1 MSDVVEVLVHQR
13 RRVLEIASVLRRYG
27 FARLAASATAAADAD
42 PDADKS
48 GHARASL
55 AQRTA
60 ERRADPKLV
69 KMSTGVRL
77 RSALAELGTTWIKF
91 GQMLSLRPDLV
102 GADVADEL
110 SKLQASVPA
119 DAPGLAEKRVV
130 TALGMPIAKAFA
142 SFESEPMASASVAQ
156 VHRATLTD
164 GTPVAVKVL
173 HDGAE
178 QRVVSDLELM
188 AALAKS
194 IEDNDPEL
202 ARFSPTTLVAQFDT
216 MMRGAI
222 DLSQELANLT
232 TFRANFADEPDILI
246 PKPYPERS
254 AKQVLTMEMMTG
266 RPFADRATLERD
278 GWDVDA
284 MIRRASNIYLE
295 MVFRDGIYHAD
306 PHPGNFLLPDP
317 QHIAILDFGDVGR
330 LTGERK
336 EQLEDLLLAVSKKS
350 VDGVTDAVIEIT
362 KAPADV
368 DVDALRGDID
378 LWLSQYLKGG
388 IADLDT
394 AGMLRSGSTVLR
406 THRLTLPSDL
416 ALLFRVL
423 VRLQG
428 LGQQLGTA
436 ESISELLQPYLH
448 KMVLERLDPRRL
460 AQRVARTA
468 KSWDRLF
475 TSLPDDVRKV
485 LGQLRAGSVSV
496 EFKVHDTDGAVPQLV
511 DGILASAS
519 ILAASQLLS
528 RKTGPTVAG
537 VSIPGVISVAV
548 GVVTWHRLQMKRPG
562 YRNAVNRIVNTV
574 RTRRG

>member
-1 MSDVVEVLVHQR
+1 
-13 RRVLEIASVLRRYG
+13 
-27 FARLAASATAAADAD
+27 
-42 PDADKS
+42 
-48 GHARASL
+48 
-55 AQRTA
+55 
-60 ERRADPKLV
+60 
-69 KMSTGVRL
+69 
-77 RSALAELGTTWIKF
+77 
-91 GQMLSLRPDLV
+91 
-102 GADVADEL
+102 
-110 SKLQASVPA
+110 
-119 DAPGLAEKRVV
+119 
-130 TALGMPIAKAFA
+130 
-142 SFESEPMASASVAQ
+142 
-156 VHRATLTD
+156 
-164 GTPVAVKVL
+164 
-173 HDGAE
+173 
-178 QRVVSDLELM
+178 
-188 AALAKS
+188 
-194 IEDNDPEL
+194 
-202 ARFSPTTLVAQFDT
+202 
-216 MMRGAI
+216 
-222 DLSQELANLT
+222 
-232 TFRANFADEPDILI
+232 
-246 PKPYPERS
+246 
-254 AKQVLTMEMMTG
+254 
-266 RPFADRATLERD
+266 
-278 GWDVDA
+278 
-284 MIRRASNIYLE
+284 

-330 LTGERK
+330 LTGARK

-362 KAPADV
+362 NAPADV
-368 DVDALRGDID
+368 DVNALRGDID
-378 LWLSQYLKGG
+378 QWLSQYLKGG
-388 IADLDT
+388 VADLDT

-428 LGQQLGTA
+428 LGQQLGTTQ
-436 ESISELLQPYLH
+436 SITELLQPYLH
-448 KMVLERLDPRRL
+448 QMVLERLDPRRL

-475 TSLPDDVRKV
+475 TSLPEDVRKV

-537 VSIPGVISVAV
+537 ISIPGVISVAV

-562 YRNAVNRIVNTV
+562 YRNALNRILNTV